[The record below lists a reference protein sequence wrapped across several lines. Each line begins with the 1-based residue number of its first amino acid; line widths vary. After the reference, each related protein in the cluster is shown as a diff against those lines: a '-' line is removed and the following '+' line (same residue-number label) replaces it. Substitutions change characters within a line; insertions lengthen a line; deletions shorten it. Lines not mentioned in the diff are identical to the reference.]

1 MQKSPTSALARA
13 SATASRGKAKT
24 QLFPGKQPRLFSINH
39 QSPKT
44 RETRPKRPWAHV
56 WGSDQR
62 GERVSTP
69 PAPNSAGHPEQVKE
83 TSRRALCGTSS
94 NPADSRAPSP
104 HTVRTKF
111 WLACSPGPGESSN
124 SPLPRPQQRK
134 LPNGCVIAAHRNY
147 QGRSGRV
154 HLAVVQATPR
164 GGQEVLARDKG
175 VARAQGGAPGSPAG
189 RDSPSQR
196 PGCAPRGAEG
206 LRAAAAARRR
216 ARAPWWRARGGGN
229 RRVAVGDG
237 GRALGGRG
245 GRITLGGPGRER
257 GAPSGTRR
265 LAAET

>member
-83 TSRRALCGTSS
+83 TSRRAPCGTSS

-175 VARAQGGAPGSPAG
+175 VARSAQSAG
-189 RDSPSQR
+189 RGAGEPSR
-196 PGCAPRGAEG
+196 PG
-206 LRAAAAARRR
+206 LTFAAARLRSSWSRR
-216 ARAPWWRARGGGN
+216 AAGSSSSQTPSPGPMVARPGRRQPAGGG
-229 RRVAVGDG
+229 G
-237 GRALGGRG
+237 GRRSGSW
-245 GRITLGGPGRER
+245 GPRR
-257 GAPSGTRR
+257 ADHSRRAGA
-265 LAAET
+265 